1 MKRSAMFNPQPEDI
15 VLDASF
21 RDFHT
26 KGFDYLCIKRSEELT
41 LKIYFFDG
49 NLADLPELVVPHDHR
64 YNFFSS
70 VITGSVANKKWR
82 EVKNPELWPEGLTR
96 FNKMEWRSPLLGGEG
111 FSWDGEVMLRSA
123 SDISYTP
130 GNRWYTHHSEIHTLR
145 IERGGTIL
153 LLEQL
158 QDVVPLDQP
167 TSAYKRDIKGV
178 DPTLPD
184 ISGLYERMTEEYAI
198 ERLLQYR
205 RGLRSLGVLIE
216 EGFSA

>member
-1 MKRSAMFNPQPEDI
+1 MGAMFNPQPEDI

-70 VITGSVANKKWR
+70 VIAGSAANKKWR
-82 EVKNPELWPEGLTR
+82 EVKNPELWPEGQLSR

-111 FSWDGEVMLRSA
+111 FSWAGEAQMVHTHDHA
-123 SDISYTP
+123 YNP
-130 GNRWYTHHSEIHTLR
+130 GQRWYTHHTEIHTLR
-145 IERGGTIL
+145 IEREGTIL

-158 QDVVPLDQP
+158 QDVVPADQP
-167 TSAYKRDIKGV
+167 THAYKRDIKGF

-184 ISGLYERMTEEYAI
+184 ISGLYERMTEERAI

-205 RGLRSLGVLIE
+205 SGLQDLGILHDAGV
-216 EGFSA
+216 